1 MSAAGAIAF
10 RRLGVDD
17 LQQIFLWLI
26 RPHVA
31 KWYAPEPSSFAEV
44 VAKYGPRTQDGNPV
58 QALIVTLD
66 GAEVGYIQAY
76 AIETFPDYRAQL
88 DCEAGVVG
96 IDLFIGEEP
105 LLYRGIGAQ
114 VVRRF
119 VDEVVFASM
128 AAQACLAGP
137 DDGNT
142 ASIRAFEKA
151 GFRRWKTVRMDD
163 ERNECVLRRE
173 RDARP

>member
-1 MSAAGAIAF
+1 MTQEIAF

-58 QALIVTLD
+58 QAFIVTLD
-66 GAEVGYIQAY
+66 GVDVGYIQAY
-76 AIETFPDYRAQL
+76 SIDTFPDYCAQL
-88 DCEAGVVG
+88 GCEKGVAG
-96 IDLFIGEEP
+96 IDLFLGEEP
-105 LLYRGIGAQ
+105 LLHRGIGPR

-119 VDEVVFASM
+119 VDAVVFDSMGAS
-128 AAQACLAGP
+128 ACLAGP
-137 DDGNT
+137 DDGNA

-151 GFRRWKTVRMDD
+151 GFRRWKGVRIDD
-163 ERNECVLRRE
+163 ERNECVLRCE
-173 RDARP
+173 RGA